1 MKIKTDFVTNS
12 SSTGFIILIPSEL
25 QLVQSFSELNTSM
38 NDDMELQFN
47 DNEEEAVAAV
57 NQNLGTL
64 KMGETLWI
72 DDTQG
77 FYTTRDF
84 LEKKGLLLKTI
95 DMSGG
100 GGMDVIEPIKLEDI
114 HKALNRINDE
124 VQN

>member
-1 MKIKTDFVTNS
+1 
-12 SSTGFIILIPSEL
+12 
-25 QLVQSFSELNTSM
+25 M